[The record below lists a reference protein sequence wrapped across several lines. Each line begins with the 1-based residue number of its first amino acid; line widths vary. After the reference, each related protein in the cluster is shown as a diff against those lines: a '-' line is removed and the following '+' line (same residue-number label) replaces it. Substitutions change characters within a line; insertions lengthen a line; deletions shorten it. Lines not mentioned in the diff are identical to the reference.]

1 MKPKPQSQLDR
12 IEAAIQAQA
21 QRFSERMDEF
31 DTRLSA
37 LEHKGAKTAGALLQ
51 VTKIVEQL
59 TTERGTVLARKHG
72 TLVLDKERVYRA
84 ARSAGYSRLD
94 FLKELEQAG
103 ILDVQY
109 GNPNRYTRKV
119 RINGRSIRS
128 VVIINFEKE
137 SNI

>member
-1 MKPKPQSQLDR
+1 MKPKQASQLDR
-12 IEAAIQAQA
+12 IEAAIQEQA
-21 QRFSERMDEF
+21 QRFSDRMDEF
-31 DTRLSA
+31 EQRLSA
-37 LEHKGAKTAGALLQ
+37 LEHRGAKTAGTLLK

-59 TTERGTVLARKHG
+59 TAERGTVLARKHG
-72 TLVLDKERVYRA
+72 ALVLDKERVYRA
-84 ARSAGYSRLD
+84 ARSAGYGRLD

-103 ILDVQY
+103 ILDVQH